1 MRVDVVKEADGSFS
15 LTIYFHWIK
24 RFGEMLK
31 LDAQKEHV
39 KQLKIEKDA
48 KEEAEKEAQRKA
60 IVEHVRRM
68 I

>member
-31 LDAQKEHV
+31 LDA
-39 KQLKIEKDA
+39 
-48 KEEAEKEAQRKA
+48 
-60 IVEHVRRM
+60 
-68 I
+68 